1 MFAGVLVFGLTTT
14 VFALSTSLVLS
25 LVMLA
30 ILGAADMISIV
41 VRSTLVQ
48 LRTPDE
54 MRGRVSAVNSLFVGT
69 SNQLGDFR
77 AGVSAA
83 LFGTVPAVLIGGIG
97 TFFVIAACIKIFP
110 ELVKVDRLDDPRT

>member
-1 MFAGVLVFGLTTT
+1 MWTIAAPARAASNADVAICSGVTGT
-14 VFALSTSLVLS
+14 AL
-25 LVMLA
+25 
-30 ILGAADMISIV
+30 
-41 VRSTLVQ
+41 
-48 LRTPDE
+48 
-54 MRGRVSAVNSLFVGT
+54 LF
-69 SNQLGDFR
+69 